1 MDSDQRGH
9 INIEFNSDVIRQ
21 DLHGVAVAGES
32 LGAGNNCDD
41 SRVLCHG
48 RGMRDHY
55 EQLFWSIIR
64 PWSMLVSDC
73 LTVYIILYDV

>member
-9 INIEFNSDVIRQ
+9 INIKFNRDVIHQ
-21 DLHGVAVAGES
+21 DFHGVAVAGES
-32 LGAGNNCDD
+32 LGVGHHGAD
-41 SRVLCHG
+41 SRVLRLG
-48 RGMRDHY
+48 RGMRDHC